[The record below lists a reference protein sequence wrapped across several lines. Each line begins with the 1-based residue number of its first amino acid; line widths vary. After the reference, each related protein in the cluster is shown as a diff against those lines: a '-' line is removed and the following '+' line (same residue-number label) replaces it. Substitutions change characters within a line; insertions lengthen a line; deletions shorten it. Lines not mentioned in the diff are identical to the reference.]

1 VNQPYQGRAG
11 DDDTQAST
19 SPAGPVDP
27 VDAEMADLAGQ
38 LDADAALV
46 DDVAGRLVALELELA
61 ERTADVQRVHAEYAN
76 YRKRVDR
83 DREVVRDNARAEL
96 LTELLTVLD
105 DIDRAEA
112 HDELVGGF
120 RSVGE
125 GLRATVS
132 KLGLDRYGV
141 PGEPFDPVVH
151 EALTHMLSNDVVEPV
166 CIEVFQ
172 PGYRIG
178 ERIVRPARVAV
189 AEPEVESTG

>member
-1 VNQPYQGRAG
+1 MSQPYEGRAG
-11 DDDTQAST
+11 DDDGQAST
-19 SPAGPVDP
+19 SPTDPLDQVD
-27 VDAEMADLAGQ
+27 VEMADLAGL

-83 DREVVRDNARAEL
+83 DRDLVRDNARVEL

-125 GLRATVS
+125 GLRTTVS
-132 KLGLDRYGV
+132 KLGLERYGV
-141 PGEPFDPVVH
+141 AGEPFDPVVH
-151 EALTHMLSNDVVEPV
+151 EALTHTLSNDVVEPV

-189 AEPEVESTG
+189 AEPQTESTD

>member
-1 VNQPYQGRAG
+1 VNQPDQGRAG
-11 DDDTQAST
+11 DDDVLAST
-19 SPAGPVDP
+19 SPASQVDP

-189 AEPEVESTG
+189 AEPEVESTD